1 MGKLIQDAH
10 VPVIN
15 PVENKVR
22 GCDDE
27 AETQEPPEKRRK
39 LTDGDLAIFEM
50 LTWHLAF
57 DGERG
62 GRSQTS
68 NSQGRWIRVA
78 STLGKTKRNWTKQVQ
93 TRYLYPHMWRGF
105 DVN

>member
-1 MGKLIQDAH
+1 MLCVVFVNMGKLIQDAH

-62 GRSQTS
+62 GRL
-68 NSQGRWIRVA
+68 RRP
-78 STLGKTKRNWTKQVQ
+78 
-93 TRYLYPHMWRGF
+93 TRRAGELE
-105 DVN
+105 